1 MEMPGVLTP
10 GLLANRISKPRRGGR
25 DAGVLEN
32 VATCV
37 TPPGFRLPVG
47 TYHLGLAPQAIACHA
62 SSVPNCVC
70 RRVEMA
76 VEKKASLA
84 AKKSPGGFGETWVRR
99 VVRDLGTKKCSCMN
113 VCGFSR
119 QMSLRS
125 KRW

>member
-1 MEMPGVLTP
+1 MLTP

-25 DAGVLEN
+25 DTGVLEN

-62 SSVPNCVC
+62 SSVPNRVC
-70 RRVEMA
+70 RGVEMA

-84 AKKSPGGFGETWVRR
+84 AKKRMCLVAISAGEHPMKIAIVDDSQFRW
-99 VVRDLGTKKCSCMN
+99 
-113 VCGFSR
+113 R
-119 QMSLRS
+119 QTS
-125 KRW
+125 